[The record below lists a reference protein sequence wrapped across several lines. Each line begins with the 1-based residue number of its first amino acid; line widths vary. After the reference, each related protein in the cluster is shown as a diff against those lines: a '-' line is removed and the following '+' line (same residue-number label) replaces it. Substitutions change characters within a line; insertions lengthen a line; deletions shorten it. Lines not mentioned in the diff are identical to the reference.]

1 MDYKKISPYKHII
14 HTKQFDTKIICLSF
28 LKLLTKLKT
37 KKIKKTLKGKIVA
50 LLFYEP
56 STRTKFSF
64 ESAVIRLGGDI
75 ISTENASMF
84 SSFVKKE
91 TIEDTMRMVN
101 KYADALVIRC
111 KDDLYPTK
119 ALSVAEIPVINAG
132 SGTTQHPTQSLLDVY
147 TIYEKFKKID
157 NLNIVFVGDLLRG
170 RTINSLLYILAHY
183 NNTFTFVSVENSQ
196 ISNNMKAFLKEKDV
210 SYTETDDLKDVI
222 KNADVC
228 YMTRV
233 QEERFDT
240 CIDEYEK
247 AKGQFI
253 MTGELANTMK
263 KESII
268 LHPLPRVD
276 EITHDVDL
284 NSRAWYFKQ
293 AENGLYTR
301 MALLSMLDY
310 K

>member
-1 MDYKKISPYKHII
+1 MDYKKISPFKNII
-14 HTKQFDTKIICLSF
+14 HTKQFNKDYLFKLFKLTK
-28 LKLLTKLKT
+28 KLKT

-183 NNTFTFVSVENSQ
+183 NNTFTFVSIENSQ
-196 ISNNMKAFLKEKDV
+196 ISNEMKAFLKEKEI
-210 SYTETDDLKDVI
+210 SYTETNDLKDVI

-233 QEERFDT
+233 QEERFDNA
-240 CIDEYEK
+240 DEYEK

-253 MTGELANTMK
+253 MTGDLANTMK

-284 NSRAWYFKQ
+284 NNRAWYFKQ
-293 AENGLYTR
+293 AENGLFVR